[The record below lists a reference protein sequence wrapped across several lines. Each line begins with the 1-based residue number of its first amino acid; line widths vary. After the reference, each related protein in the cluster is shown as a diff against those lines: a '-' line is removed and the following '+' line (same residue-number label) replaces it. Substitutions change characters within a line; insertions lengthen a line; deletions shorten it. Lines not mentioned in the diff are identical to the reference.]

1 MLTQGWGDFIAW
13 LEGHQA
19 SAEVFVAIAALVV
32 TAVLVC
38 VTISYVR
45 AARRQADASM
55 EMARQMREQ
64 AEASHRLARAAE
76 ASLLAEF
83 EPRII
88 FHHKAMTRDVR
99 RILPP
104 RAISVELV
112 NEGSGP
118 AYDIRCS
125 ASHAAFRYEELTVP
139 VILASGERQE
149 LTLARKEEDPGLE
162 HSEPSLTVK
171 ARYGDARGN
180 HYRSSVVYERC
191 DGDWVP
197 GHQIHERLPR
207 TLVWTNLVGA
217 DLKVGPGRS

>member
-19 SAEVFVAIAALVV
+19 SAEVFVAIAALIV
-32 TAVLVC
+32 TTVLVG
-38 VTISYVR
+38 VTITYVR

-55 EMARQMREQ
+55 EMAREMREQ
-64 AEASHRLARAAE
+64 TEASRRLARAAE
-76 ASLLAEF
+76 ASLLAAF
-83 EPRII
+83 EPRIV
-88 FHHKAMTRDVR
+88 FRHKAMTQDVR

-125 ASHAAFRYEELTVP
+125 ASHAVFHYGERALP
-139 VILASGERQE
+139 LILASGERQE
-149 LTLARKEEDPGLE
+149 LTLARQEGDPGLE
-162 HSEPSLTVK
+162 NSEASLVVE
-171 ARYGDARGN
+171 ARYDDARGN
-180 HYRSSVVYERC
+180 HYHSSLLYERR

-197 GHQIHERLPR
+197 GHQSHERLPV
-207 TLVWTNLVGA
+207 TLV
-217 DLKVGPGRS
+217 